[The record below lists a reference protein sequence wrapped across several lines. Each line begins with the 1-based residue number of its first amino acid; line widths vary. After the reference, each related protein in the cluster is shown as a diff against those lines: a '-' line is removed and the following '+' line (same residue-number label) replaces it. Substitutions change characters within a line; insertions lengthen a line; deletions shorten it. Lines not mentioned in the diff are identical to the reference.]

1 MKQLSIIVPIYNTE
15 KYLRKCVDSLLE
27 QDFDDYEILLINDSS
42 PDSSIDIMKEYEEKF
57 PNIIRI
63 FSKENGGLGDTR
75 NFGIPYA
82 KG

>member
-42 PDSSIDIMKEYEEKF
+42 PDSSIEE
-57 PNIIRI
+57 
-63 FSKENGGLGDTR
+63 
-75 NFGIPYA
+75 
-82 KG
+82 